1 MCVGE
6 KASDRE
12 RGRGGGVNEDIK
24 RIETPPSSF
33 NKSYFYLI
41 SKIDFECRLAFY
53 TYGVVKA
60 THPFA
65 FDCMI
70 SMVNIMQG
78 LDSGTDIQGT
88 SSSITYRNIHMLH
101 Y

>member
-12 RGRGGGVNEDIK
+12 RGGGGVNKDIK

-33 NKSYFYLI
+33 NKSYCYSI
-41 SKIDFECRLAFY
+41 SKIDLECRLVFY

-60 THPFA
+60 THRFA

-70 SMVNIMQG
+70 SMVNIKG
-78 LDSGTDIQGT
+78 
-88 SSSITYRNIHMLH
+88 
-101 Y
+101 